1 MTLEAEHG
9 WPSSVVPSEPLWL
22 LPTCQV
28 PMGGHAGGGSTL
40 PPPSRPLPLEAVSPP
55 LGLRPLVTDSTQPAC
70 GRPRTAQVHPT
81 QPRCAPHSPG
91 APRTAQVRPTQPR
104 CAPHSPGA
112 PCTARALPPGPRRL
126 LLPATAS
133 SCPRWAG
140 VPASG
145 SMKQSP
151 AGVLLEQLFL
161 EGLGSG
167 GGGAACGLPIKL
179 WGVITHF

>member
-1 MTLEAEHG
+1 MVLLESPGRMTLEAEHG
-9 WPSSVVPSEPLWL
+9 WLRSVVPSEPLWL

-28 PMGGHAGGGSTL
+28 PTAGGHTGGGST
-40 PPPSRPLPLEAVSPP
+40 LPLEAVSPP
-55 LGLRPLVTDSTQPAC
+55 LGLRPLVTNSTQPAC
-70 GRPRTAQVHPT
+70 GRPHTPQVHPT
-81 QPRCAPHSPG
+81 RAHRAPG
-91 APRTAQVRPTQPR
+91 W
-104 CAPHSPGA
+104 
-112 PCTARALPPGPRRL
+112 ALPPGPRRF

-151 AGVLLEQLFL
+151 AGVLLERLFL

-179 WGVITHF
+179 WGVLTHFQRGN